1 MGEVDNESTRAHEL
15 TKKTDGDREDSLTH
29 TTATTFPS
37 RKSDGKSALSSPRTG
52 INPSERVK
60 RTRIKATRS
69 GPNYPEEQKAKQ
81 ERETP
86 TLLASHR
93 TTFPPSKA
101 RILARRSPAGFPM
114 AAAVSS
120 LARRAGGMP
129 GSVNLRE
136 CKVLERMVKM
146 HAEKG
151 GLYGAICAAPAVTLA
166 HWGMLKG
173 LKATCYPS
181 FMEKFTAE
189 VIPVN
194 SRVVVDR
201 NVVTSQGPG
210 TAIEFALALVEQLYD
225 KEKME
230 EVAGP
235 LYVHP
240 QHGADYTIEELN
252 SVEWKCSGT
261 PQVLVP
267 VANGSEEIE
276 ALNLIDV
283 LRRAGANVTVASVE
297 DTLQIVTR
305 RHKFNLIADMM
316 LDEAA
321 KMEFDLIVMPGG
333 LSGAQKFASTDKLVD
348 LLKKQA
354 GSGKAYGAICA
365 SPAHVLEPHG
375 LLKGKK
381 ATAFP
386 PMAHLLTDRSLCENR
401 VVIDGNLITSRAPGT
416 ATEFALAIVEKL
428 FGREKAVPVP
438 KNKPPVK
445 NSSEM
450 VVVLMRWYPR
460 SLARR
465 LPGCLLQQEI
475 LVAPSGAPGQENF
488 YPNKEPGRQKTTTN
502 QTYTHNKLSILEKQ
516 QVFFFFLQA
525 PQHP

>member
-1 MGEVDNESTRAHEL
+1 
-15 TKKTDGDREDSLTH
+15 
-29 TTATTFPS
+29 
-37 RKSDGKSALSSPRTG
+37 
-52 INPSERVK
+52 
-60 RTRIKATRS
+60 
-69 GPNYPEEQKAKQ
+69 
-81 ERETP
+81 
-86 TLLASHR
+86 
-93 TTFPPSKA
+93 
-101 RILARRSPAGFPM
+101 M

-120 LARRAGGMP
+120 LARRAVSCRRLLLSRAFAAAARPAKRVLVPVAAGTEPVEAAATADVLNRAGARVTVATVASAPAGDEGLLVEAAYGVKLVAGGRVADLEGEAFDLIALPGGMP

-428 FGREKAVPVP
+428 FGREKAV
-438 KNKPPVK
+438 
-445 NSSEM
+445 S
-450 VVVLMRWYPR
+450 
-460 SLARR
+460 
-465 LPGCLLQQEI
+465 
-475 LVAPSGAPGQENF
+475 VA
-488 YPNKEPGRQKTTTN
+488 KEF
-502 QTYTHNKLSILEKQ
+502 
-516 QVFFFFLQA
+516 VFM
-525 PQHP
+525 